1 MPSPFTGSAEEQQR
15 FKQHSSPKAF
25 EYYMKEVE
33 KTKNETTRPSPTP
46 MAKSPATLPATTRL
60 AAGSA
65 LPEPTRKQLFV
76 SSTQSRTAHEQ
87 SNQATNQ
94 SNQSIN
100 QSINP
105 INQSIQSIQ
114 STNQSNQTTNQ
125 SHPPTNHSQPQH
137 SAAELAARAVMQQ
150 EMEGMRA
157 MIEAMR
163 NDIEGLECALSEK

>member
-65 LPEPTRKQLFV
+65 SPEPTRKQLFV

-100 QSINP
+100 QSNQPINPINP
-105 INQSIQSIQ
+105 INQSIQSN
-114 STNQSNQTTNQ
+114 NQSI
-125 SHPPTNHSQPQH
+125 PPTHQSFST
-137 SAAELAARAVMQQ
+137 SAQRSRAGSSSCHAAGNGRYA
-150 EMEGMRA
+150 
-157 MIEAMR
+157 
-163 NDIEGLECALSEK
+163 NDDRGNA